1 MSLLRTA
8 AAGALLGVGIYVG
21 ADVVGEY
28 TTYKAL
34 RAHGVALA
42 AKDEALLAQLGE
54 PFSDGPW
61 WNASIGF
68 TQSGHIAAITFPLK
82 GSRQITDVTVRAV
95 RRPGLSNTALYNLL
109 GGEWKLLDC
118 NAMTPQP
125 GGMVRPRSLMPQLP
139 VPKVVDGKVVAGEE
153 CEECN
158 AATAKAKAQP
168 GAAGSSAAQSK
179 SAAGKEG
186 SAPVQTVTASGKA
199 GAAGAVAEAKTSEG
213 ATAEQ
218 QPRRRR
224 FWLF

>member
-8 AAGALLGVGIYVG
+8 AAGCLLGASIYVG

-28 TTYKAL
+28 TTYQAL
-34 RAHGVALA
+34 RVQGLALA
-42 AKDEALLAQLGE
+42 AKDEALRAQLGE

-68 TQSGHIAAITFPLK
+68 TQSGHVAAITFPLK

-95 RRPGLSNTALYNLL
+95 RRPGLTNTALYNLS

-118 NAMTPQP
+118 NAMAPQS
-125 GGMVRPRSLMPQLP
+125 GGMVRPRSLMAQLP
-139 VPKVVDGKVVAGEE
+139 LPKVVDGKVVAGEE

-158 AATAKAKAQP
+158 AAAAKAKGQP
-168 GAAGSSAAQSK
+168 AA
-179 SAAGKEG
+179 
-186 SAPVQTVTASGKA
+186 APVPVVQGKAAPGKGATSPGQAAPASGRA
-199 GAAGAVAEAKTSEG
+199 GLEEGGPSAGT
-213 ATAEQ
+213 EQ

-224 FWLF
+224 FWFF